1 MFVYFQVLAHGGHGY
16 GTNGRIFPH
25 LPVGWGRELA
35 PMFFLALKYNVFT
48 WAWALVLPILS
59 PFSLWPHLAP
69 TACATQIFEEQRLA
83 DQEAFLA

>member
-1 MFVYFQVLAHGGHGY
+1 
-16 GTNGRIFPH
+16 
-25 LPVGWGRELA
+25 
-35 PMFFLALKYNVFT
+35 MFFLSLKYNVFT